1 MTGKLVKEDG
11 IFYVKKDG
19 LRYPLSFKCLEVLA
33 EIESRALINFKKPVV
48 FEIISEDNVRK
59 AIIPEVKTFPFERDK
74 PKYTEEQI
82 EQVHFFV
89 SMLQSAV
96 DFCEEHNIVKQL
108 WTTPYSRALMAETN
122 RELCR
127 ITSIPF
133 NHVENANAALDQF
146 QVSSLM
152 IERFFR
158 LSMKMSQ
165 MDEQARFK
173 LQCQLDNIFEI
184 NGIREF

>member
-19 LRYPLSFKCLEVLA
+19 LKYPLSFKCLEVLA
-33 EIESRALINFKKPVV
+33 EVESRALINFKKPVV
-48 FEIISEDNVRK
+48 FQIISEDNIRK
-59 AIIPEVKTFPFERDK
+59 AIIPEVKVTPLAPQRT
-74 PKYTEEQI
+74 YTDAQI

-96 DFCEEHNIVKQL
+96 DFCEEHEIVKQL

-146 QVSSLM
+146 QVSSIM

-173 LQCQLDNIFEI
+173 LQCQLDNIFEM